1 MKKFIS
7 FVLTAFM
14 LFIMFIPTFAVDSM
28 YLIDDADLLN
38 DDEEELLLDHIDR
51 LQDAHGMDFIIHTTP
66 DTYGKDIAT
75 YCDDYYDNGNYAAD
89 GLIFVIS
96 MAERDYYTSTC
107 GILVDN
113 LDYYTLESICEP
125 VVPYLSSGEYYNAFD
140 IYLDQIDAYLSGDW
154 YSSGNGS
161 ADFNE
166 DYYYDGGYSSID
178 DYYNYEDNYYVSSS
192 TPLSDSLLTREI
204 ILIVIAVIIAVVVTM
219 ILKSKMNT
227 AVAKRDADDYVVSGS
242 FRLDGSRD
250 MFVGSHTSRRAL
262 PQNNSHNRPGGG
274 GGGGVRV
281 SGGGVRHGG
290 GGGKF

>member
-7 FVLTAFM
+7 FILTAFM
-14 LFIMFIPTFAVDSM
+14 LFVMFIPAFAVDSM

-51 LQDAHGMDFIIHTTP
+51 LRDTHGMDFIIHTTP

-75 YCDDYYDNGNYAAD
+75 YCDDYYDNGGYAED

-96 MAERDYYTSTC
+96 MAERDYFTSTC
-107 GILVDN
+107 GILVDS
-113 LDYYTLESICEP
+113 LDYYTLEELCGP
-125 VVPYLSSGEYYNAFD
+125 VVPCLSDGEYYNAFD

-154 YSSGNGS
+154 YISGN
-161 ADFNE
+161 NE
-166 DYYYDGGYSSID
+166 IIYDDGYYPDNEYFYSE
-178 DYYNYEDNYYVSSS
+178 NDNYISSS
-192 TPLSDSLLTREI
+192 SPISDSLLTREI

-250 MFVGSHTSRRAL
+250 MFVGTHTSRRAL
-262 PQNNSHNRPGGG
+262 PQNNNQNRPGGSG
-274 GGGGVRV
+274 SGGVRV